1 MNARLSLRQPVVR
14 WMITAALSALCL
26 HGACWFV
33 ARLVFADPQAIAE
46 TQRQMG
52 IALAWMVGSLALW
65 RISAPPS
72 RLHAILTTLLC
83 ALFVTGLG
91 SVGALA
97 TWSARGQL
105 THELLS
111 SFALYGGLMLLS
123 QLALAIPSTVLLQ
136 AVALT
141 RQPAN

>member
-1 MNARLSLRQPVVR
+1 MSGKLSLRQPVAR
-14 WMITAALSALCL
+14 WMVTAALAALCL

-33 ARLVFADPQAIAE
+33 TRLIAADPEAVGE

-65 RISAPPS
+65 RIATPPS
-72 RLHAILTTLLC
+72 RLHAILIILVC
-83 ALFVTGLG
+83 AVFVTGLG

-97 TWSARGQL
+97 TWTARGQL

-111 SFALYGGLMLLS
+111 SFAVYGGLMMLG
-123 QLALAIPSTVLLQ
+123 QLALAIPGAVLLQ
-136 AVALT
+136 AIALT
-141 RQPAN
+141 RQPG